1 MPVGLAVAPEGL
13 AGGAAETAD
22 TSPKIS
28 KTAQM
33 PRLAMRDMVPSLEP
47 TRCLKFRPGSPG
59 EPGRTVPPN
68 LARLYDKIDANRKM
82 SCRQSQK
89 TGKLVKTG
97 SFRAARLSVQPGELS
112 MKNRRETN
120 LHPIQIPEEAPMSA
134 TAHWGLPYWLDFER
148 PQFPTLEGD
157 LSTEV
162 AIIGG
167 GIAGLK
173 LAHSLSQRGIPVVI
187 LEGGRVGDGASGR
200 NQGSL
205 NHGPG
210 FGYAEC
216 IARHSRTVA
225 QELWRLGLDNHQ
237 LMRAQ
242 LAEYEVDCDYQ
253 VEGFWFLAR
262 ADMPD
267 HEATLRTYRT
277 DLELLADDGFEV
289 EWLDQSAARERGG
302 NPLYTGG
309 FGYLTDAQFHSG
321 KYIAGLARGIARRPG
336 VRLFEQARI
345 VQIEPCGSGALARTQ
360 NGHVVRARHVF
371 LAVNALAP
379 QFVRSLET
387 SLRAERGQVLVTA
400 PLDTRPCQG
409 SFGTA
414 LAWWREIIEPDGRW
428 RLLFG
433 GGRTR
438 ETPDSLFPQF
448 EADGSPS
455 KRLEQ
460 EGFLPSAE
468 HQARLETQFAILF
481 PHLRKVP
488 ITHRWGGLQSF
499 TADCLPVIGE
509 FDPSRQIH
517 GLAGFS
523 GRGNCFA
530 DVGAEY
536 LASRLCEER
545 GMIETRYHSLFKTL
559 LNVSRPTAQW
569 GPWKFSPG

>member
-1 MPVGLAVAPEGL
+1 MTAVAP
-13 AGGAAETAD
+13 
-22 TSPKIS
+22 
-28 KTAQM
+28 
-33 PRLAMRDMVPSLEP
+33 
-47 TRCLKFRPGSPG
+47 
-59 EPGRTVPPN
+59 
-68 LARLYDKIDANRKM
+68 
-82 SCRQSQK
+82 
-89 TGKLVKTG
+89 
-97 SFRAARLSVQPGELS
+97 
-112 MKNRRETN
+112 
-120 LHPIQIPEEAPMSA
+120 
-134 TAHWGLPYWLDFER
+134 WGLSFWLDFER
-148 PQFPTLEGD
+148 PRFPSLEGN
-157 LSTEV
+157 LTTEV

-173 LAHSLSQRGIPVVI
+173 LAHFLNRRGIEVAI

-216 IARHSRTVA
+216 IARHSHSVA
-225 QELWRLGLDNHQ
+225 RQLWQLGLANHE

-262 ADMPD
+262 EDMPD
-267 HEATLRTYRT
+267 HEATLAAYRT
-277 DLELLADDGFEV
+277 DFELLVEDGFEV
-289 EWLDQSAARERGG
+289 EWLDCVGCQERGG
-302 NPLYTGG
+302 NRLYTGG

-321 KYIAGLARGIARRPG
+321 KYVAGLARGIAQRPG
-336 VRLFEQARI
+336 VQLFEQARV
-345 VQIEPCGSGALARTQ
+345 VQVERNGTGAIARLT
-360 NGHVVRARHVF
+360 NGRTVEARHIF

-379 QFVRSLET
+379 QFVRSLEPA
-387 SLRAERGQVLVTA
+387 LRAERGQVLVTA
-400 PLDTRPCQG
+400 PLVDRPCRG

-414 LAWWREIIEPDGRW
+414 LAWWREIVEADGRW

-438 ETPDSLFPQF
+438 ETPDSLFAQF

-455 KRLEQ
+455 ERLET
-460 EGFLPSAE
+460 EGFRPSVE
-468 HQARLETQFAILF
+468 HQARLDAQFAILF
-481 PHLRKVP
+481 PQLRGVE

-509 FDPSRQIH
+509 FDPDRRIH
-517 GLAGFS
+517 GMAGFS

-536 LASRLCEER
+536 IAGRLTGEPGVLEQKY
-545 GMIETRYHSLFKTL
+545 GGLFESVLK
-559 LNVSRPTAQW
+559 VGRPSAEW
-569 GPWKFSPG
+569 GSPQKHTS

>member
-1 MPVGLAVAPEGL
+1 
-13 AGGAAETAD
+13 
-22 TSPKIS
+22 
-28 KTAQM
+28 
-33 PRLAMRDMVPSLEP
+33 
-47 TRCLKFRPGSPG
+47 
-59 EPGRTVPPN
+59 
-68 LARLYDKIDANRKM
+68 
-82 SCRQSQK
+82 
-89 TGKLVKTG
+89 
-97 SFRAARLSVQPGELS
+97 
-112 MKNRRETN
+112 
-120 LHPIQIPEEAPMSA
+120 MSA
-134 TAHWGLPYWLDFER
+134 TAPWGLPYWLDFER
-148 PQFPTLEGD
+148 PQFPALDGD

-173 LAHSLSQRGIPVVI
+173 LAHFLNQRGIPVVI

-225 QELWRLGLDNHQ
+225 QQLWQLGLDNHA

-262 ADMPD
+262 EDMPD
-267 HEATLRTYRT
+267 HEDTLRAYRT
-277 DLELLADDGFEV
+277 DCELLAEDGFQV
-289 EWLDQSAARERGG
+289 EWLDPSAARDRGG

-321 KYIAGLARGIARRPG
+321 KYVAGLARGIARRPG
-336 VRLFEQARI
+336 VRLFEQTRI
-345 VQIEPCGSGALARTQ
+345 VQVEPSGSGAVARTA
-360 NGHVVRARHVF
+360 NGHAVHARHIF

-379 QFVRSLET
+379 QFVRSLEPA
-387 SLRAERGQVLVTA
+387 LRAERGQVLVTA
-400 PLDTRPCQG
+400 PLDARPCRG
-409 SFGTA
+409 SFGTP
-414 LAWWREIIEPDGRW
+414 LAWWREIIEPDGSW

-448 EADGSPS
+448 EADGRPS
-455 KRLEQ
+455 ERLER
-460 EGFLPSAE
+460 EGFRPSVG
-468 HQARLETQFAILF
+468 HQGRLDTQFAILF
-481 PHLRKVP
+481 PHLREVP

-499 TADCLPVIGE
+499 TADGLPVIGE

-523 GRGNCFA
+523 GRGNCYA

-536 LASRLCEER
+536 LAGRLSGQP
-545 GMIETRYHSLFKTL
+545 GMLATRYRPLFETLFK
-559 LNVSRPTAQW
+559 VGRPAADWRPRAGAGLT
-569 GPWKFSPG
+569 GN